1 MSEQFD
7 SKISRLAKRYK
18 GLARFVSAANDLYI
32 YGIFESNFP
41 KLMEDINKAKDH
53 CKVVIKDCK
62 EDIESTEDGLT
73 VQELPK
79 TTDPLI
85 EEQELREKERSDVE
99 DLYKDGM

>member
-1 MSEQFD
+1 MSDQFD

-32 YGIFESNFP
+32 YGIFESNYP

-53 CKVVIKDCK
+53 CKVVIKDTK
-62 EDIESTEDGLT
+62 EEIETTEDGLT
-73 VQELPK
+73 VREPIN
-79 TTDPLI
+79 TDPLI
-85 EEQELREKERSDVE
+85 QEQELLEKERSDVE

>member
-53 CKVVIKDCK
+53 CKIVIKDTK
-62 EDIESTEDGLT
+62 EEIETVEDGLT
-73 VQELPK
+73 VMEPK

-85 EEQELREKERSDVE
+85 QEQELQEREKTDVE